1 MNPRRLVALERRFD
15 ADAGPSC
22 RCLLS
27 YRSGEPEPPLT
38 GTCPECGLTRTGD
51 NTLIQEVIIE
61 TREEAEDFFRQL
73 EKEL

>member
-1 MNPRRLVALERRFD
+1 MNPRRLAALERRFA

-38 GTCPECGLTRTGD
+38 GTCPDCGLPRTGE
-51 NTLIQEVIIE
+51 NTLVEEVIIE
-61 TREEAEDFFRQL
+61 SREQAETFFGRR
-73 EKEL
+73 ETKP